1 MPVKPPP
8 APASAGFYS
17 AENYVPGESLG
28 WLIKRVHQSIVQQ
41 AGKRLADHGLTHAQ
55 WLPLFRLYFSGAC
68 PAAQLASDLELDGG
82 ALTRLLDRLEAKQLI
97 QRERSSSDR
106 RVVMVDLSPA
116 GRELAQGLPGVLSE
130 VFNLHLAGFTEA
142 EWQTLMNL
150 LRRLLANAEQLRS
163 CETKG

>member
-1 MPVKPPP
+1 MPETPQPPPP
-8 APASAGFYS
+8 ATFYS
-17 AENYVPGESLG
+17 AESYVPGESLG
-28 WLIKRVHQSIVQQ
+28 WLIKRVQQSIVQQ
-41 AGKRLADHGLTHAQ
+41 ADKRLAGHGLTHAQ
-55 WLPLFRLYFSGAC
+55 WLPLFRLFFGGPC
-68 PAAQLASDLELDGG
+68 PAAQLAGDMGLDAG

-116 GRELAQGLPGVLSE
+116 GRELAQGLPAVLSE

-142 EWQTLMNL
+142 EWQTLMSL
-150 LRRLLANAEQLRS
+150 LRRMLANGELLRS